1 MNRPCIRDLKPFKK
15 GCPEK
20 CWDKVSGCPAWKE
33 YTVPGE
39 AGKPPVILKDCIDN
53 LSENWQFEALKL
65 LEGNQQA
72 TETFRNGMCETV
84 GGKVVPK
91 MDRAVLSLVSTI
103 QRRKED
109 VQLLKNGHP

>member
-20 CWDKVSGCPAWKE
+20 CWDGNSGCPAWKE

-39 AGKPPVILKDCIDN
+39 PGNPPVILKDCVDM
-53 LSENWQFEALKL
+53 LTEHWSFEALKL

-72 TETFRNGMCETV
+72 TETFRNGMCEV
-84 GGKVVPK
+84 VNGKTVPK
-91 MDRAVLSLVSTI
+91 MDRASLSLLNVI
-103 QRRKED
+103 KQQR
-109 VQLLKNGHP
+109 QLNAS